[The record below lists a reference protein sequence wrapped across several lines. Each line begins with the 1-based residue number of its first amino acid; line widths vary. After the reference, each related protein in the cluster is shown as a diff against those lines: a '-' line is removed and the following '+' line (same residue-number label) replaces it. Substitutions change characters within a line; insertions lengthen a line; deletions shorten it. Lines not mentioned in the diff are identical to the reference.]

1 MNKTNFFAFLFLYNF
16 LFLSGHLQAKS
27 KVDIKDDFLYQYS
40 IIDAL
45 LAGVFDGDMTFGE
58 LKKHG
63 DFGIGTFNQIDG
75 ELLMLDT
82 KVYRIRHDG
91 QIVEASDEEKT
102 PLAFVN
108 FFEADTIFTFSKE
121 NMTWADVENYV
132 NSLFNRNYLYA
143 IKIKGD
149 FKKISARSVRPATIP
164 YPTLTEHIQNGGQQL
179 FNFEQ
184 VKGILAGYSLPPY
197 MAKINVPGFHLHF
210 LSEDFSQGGHV
221 FDFIADELEIHVDIL
236 SGFIVE
242 NSHNE
247 EFQNIDLVKDRM
259 KELHSV
265 ER

>member
-1 MNKTNFFAFLFLYNF
+1 MKIILTFLLLNVFSAGNYNVNAKENKKA
-16 LFLSGHLQAKS
+16 HE
-27 KVDIKDDFLYQYS
+27 DFLYQYS

-75 ELLMLDT
+75 ELMMLDG

-91 QIVEASDEEKT
+91 QVIEAANDEKT

-108 FFEADTIFTFSKE
+108 FFKADTSFTIIKE
-121 NMTWADVENYV
+121 NMTFADVEQHIDSILNG
-132 NSLFNRNYLYA
+132 NYLYA
-143 IKIKGD
+143 IQIKGN
-149 FKKISARSVRPATIP
+149 FKNVSARSVRPATLP
-164 YPTLTEHIQNGGQQL
+164 YPTLTEHIQQGGQQL
-179 FNFEQ
+179 FNFED
-184 VKGILAGYSLPPY
+184 VKGVLAGYSLPPY

-210 LSEDFSQGGHV
+210 LSEDLSKGGHV